1 MEIRQASW
9 ENVGVEVNSLTNIN
23 EVLTRAKLNYEVEK
37 APIFL
42 ENKTEI
48 IGKYATKKVGTNEI
62 FGIVGT
68 TYKVCQNKEAFDFV
82 NYIESEVKFVKAG
95 QTNSGIVYVITKLPD
110 SYILGDQMTPYI
122 IFQNSHDGK
131 GQIRAAITPLRILC
145 QNQFNLSF
153 KKAENV
159 INIRHSNLMEGKIEE
174 GRKVLKTAAEYM
186 KTFNKL
192 AEKLVDINIKGKEEM
207 FVSKF
212 YKVESDMS
220 SRIEDKIIG
229 KQLNLLQ
236 AYTSEDNQNFKG
248 TAWGMVNAYADILT
262 HTEPLRKTGNWQ
274 ESQFVK
280 ATLKPSD
287 MPTFI
292 NMLLEVA

>member
-68 TYKVCQNKEAFDFV
+68 TYKICQNKEAFDFV

-95 QTNSGIVYVITKLPD
+95 QTNSGIVYVIAKLPD

-174 GRKVLKTAAEYM
+174 GRKVLKTAAKYM